1 MPRVN
6 DPAGTPAHSSGDAR
20 QRASIV
26 RMIAQI
32 VSAEAPVADLW
43 SRCAI
48 PVALLVDGDRTSVA
62 LRTADGDRL
71 VFASTD
77 DETLPVEQPPV
88 EPGSVAA
95 EVLASGE
102 TVVREVTSG
111 ADVGVPVRFGRQ
123 LLGAIVVESVPN
135 EALEHVP
142 LLESCA
148 LYVAARIDHA
158 NTLERTERYARL
170 ALIDSLT
177 GVANRRKFDEMLPYE
192 WARAAREGTP
202 IALAILD
209 LDFFKQ
215 FNDSYGHQAGDLCLQ
230 QVAQALGEGLRRP
243 TDLLAR
249 YGGEEF
255 VALLPTTDLAGATAL
270 AEAMRDSLTRLGIT
284 HASTSLGRV
293 TLSAGVASAIPKPGS
308 SPDELVRVADAALYE
323 AKQAGRNRVVAQ
335 GYISEAPTTVGVGNV
350 PPTNLP
356 IALSR
361 LVGRRA
367 EIADVRDLLEGSRLV
382 TVLGFGGT
390 GKTRVALQVANELTE
405 RYPDGVWLV
414 DLATLTDGTL
424 VAATIGGVFGASIPT
439 DGTAIDSLVHA
450 LHAKRALLVVDNCE
464 HLVAAA
470 AVAIAALLRG
480 CPSLSIL
487 TTSREPLDLGGET
500 IYRLPLLS
508 LPARPADLAA
518 EEAIRADAVALFVER
533 ARAANRRFALT
544 DENAPLVA
552 ELVHRLDGI
561 ALAIELAAARLSAIG
576 LEALSERLDE
586 RFRILT
592 GGDRAALPRQ
602 QTMRATIDWSHDLL
616 SETEQVLFRRLAV
629 FAGTFSS
636 DAVAAVC
643 SDDELVPAGETF
655 DALIG
660 LVQKSLVTAETEGVE
675 DRYLLLESMR
685 HYARER
691 LVQAAE
697 YDVRADRQAAYAL
710 QLAMELDARYHTTPS
725 RAWYAAAE
733 QHVPNFRAALDWTLG
748 TRTDVV
754 CGARMVGA
762 LASFF
767 SDFSAAEG
775 VRWLLQALAALPPDS
790 EPRVEA
796 LLWARLARANTIVP
810 AIQLRDAAERAL
822 AIYRT
827 LDEPA
832 GLANALRTL
841 AQVLG
846 WYFRDERELAD
857 ALACESIE
865 IARSIGDPA
874 LIADC
879 LKTRGLTIGLSEV
892 AAKRAVLEESLAL
905 FRMFGNDRQIASALT
920 WISDF
925 EFSVGEKHRA
935 LDYGRDAMRYAR
947 ATGAPGIQD
956 LAAGNLAA
964 YAVNAG
970 DWDTGRRAALESLQI
985 ASATRSRA
993 GFTWAVQAL
1002 AFVSAG
1008 TGDAHRA
1015 AQLLGFCDARAG
1027 TVHVPRQADQ
1037 CEDITYRRLLPLLEA
1052 ALGPA
1057 ELGREMGI
1065 GALLDEEAAMREALA
1080 V

>member
-1 MPRVN
+1 MARVN
-6 DPAGTPAHSSGDAR
+6 DPAGKSARSSGDAR
-20 QRASIV
+20 QRASLV
-26 RMIAQI
+26 RMVAQI

-48 PVALLVDGDRTSVA
+48 PIALLVDGDRMSVS
-62 LRTADGDRL
+62 LRTPEGDRL

-77 DETLPVEQPPV
+77 DDTLPQARPPLD
-88 EPGSVAA
+88 PGSVGAA
-95 EVLASGE
+95 VLASGE
-102 TVVREVTSG
+102 TVVREARHGS
-111 ADVGVPVRFGRQ
+111 DVGVPVRVGRQ
-123 LLGAIVVESVPN
+123 LLGAIVVEAVPDD
-135 EALEHVP
+135 ALEHVP

-177 GVANRRKFDEMLPYE
+177 GIANRRKFDEMLPYE
-192 WARAAREGTP
+192 WSRAAREGTP

-230 QVAQALGEGLRRP
+230 QVARALGESLRRP

-270 AEAMRDSLTRLGIT
+270 AESMREGLGRLNIT

-293 TLSAGVASAIPKPGS
+293 TLSAGVAFARPRPGA
-308 SPDELVRVADAALYE
+308 SPDELVRNADTALYE

-335 GYISEAPTTVGVGNV
+335 GYVSEAPATIGVGSV
-350 PPTNLP
+350 PPSNLP
-356 IALSR
+356 IALTR

-367 EIADVRDLLEGSRLV
+367 EIVDVRDLVEQSRLV
-382 TVLGFGGT
+382 TIMGFGGT
-390 GKTRVALQVANELTE
+390 GKTRVALQVATELVE
-405 RYPDGVWLV
+405 RYPDGVWIV

-424 VAATIGGVFGASIPT
+424 VAPTIGSVFGASIPT
-439 DGTAIDSLVHA
+439 DGTALDALVHA
-450 LHAKRALLVVDNCE
+450 LHAKHALLVIDNCE

-470 AVAIAALLRG
+470 AAAVAALLRG

-487 TTSREPLDLGGET
+487 TTSREALDLSGET

-518 EEAIRADAVALFVER
+518 DEAVRADAVALFVER

-552 ELVHRLDGI
+552 EIVHRLDGI
-561 ALAIELAAARLSAIG
+561 ALAIELAAARLGAMG

-616 SETEQVLFRRLAV
+616 TETEQSLFRRLSV

-636 DAVAAVC
+636 EAVAAVC
-643 SDDELVPAGETF
+643 SDEQIPAADTF
-655 DALIG
+655 DLLIS
-660 LVQKSLVTAETEGVE
+660 LVRKSLIVADTEGAE

-691 LVQAAE
+691 LVQAGE
-697 YDVRADRQAAYAL
+697 YDVLADRQAAYAL
-710 QLAMELDARYHTTPS
+710 QLATELDARYQSTPS
-725 RAWYAAAE
+725 RTWYAAAE

-754 CGARMVGA
+754 CGARLVGA
-762 LASFF
+762 LASLFA
-767 SDFSAAEG
+767 DLSAAEG
-775 VRWLLQALAALPPDS
+775 VRWLLQALSALPPDS

-796 LLWARLARANTIVP
+796 LLWARLARANSIVP
-810 AIQLRDAAERAL
+810 ALQLRDAAERAVAL
-822 AIYRT
+822 YRT
-827 LDEPA
+827 IDEPD
-832 GLANALRTL
+832 GLAHALRTL
-841 AQVLG
+841 AQVIG
-846 WYFRDERELAD
+846 WYFREERELAD
-857 ALACESIE
+857 ALALESIE
-865 IARSIGDPA
+865 IARSVGDA
-874 LIADC
+874 LLIADC
-879 LKTRGLTIGLSEV
+879 LKTRGLTIDLADVEQ
-892 AAKRAVLEESLAL
+892 KRAVLEESLAL
-905 FRMFGNDRQIASALT
+905 FKMFGNDRQIASALT

-925 EFSVGEKHRA
+925 EFSVGEEGRA

-947 ATGAPGIQD
+947 AAGAPGIQD
-956 LAAGNLAA
+956 VAAGNLAT

-970 DWDTGRRAALESLQI
+970 DWETGRRAAVESLRI
-985 ASATRSRA
+985 AAATRSLA
-993 GFTWAVQAL
+993 GFTWAIQAL

-1008 TGDAHRA
+1008 TGDVHRA
-1015 AQLLGFCDARAG
+1015 AQLIGFCDARAG

-1037 CEDITYRRLLPLLEA
+1037 CEDITYRRLVPILEG
-1052 ALGPA
+1052 ALGSD
-1057 ELGREMGI
+1057 ELRREMNV
-1065 GALLDEEAAMREALA
+1065 GALLDEDAAMREALL